1 MYLIEEALTSWL
13 LNEYKKPVIT
23 KEEISLQ
30 IYLFY
35 LKKEYNG
42 ERIYQIRKN
51 KAGPN
56 EFEKNILKLL
66 KCYNTSATPIFCFLL
81 SILIFDKFA
90 CFSIRHA

>member
-35 LKKEYNG
+35 LKKNIMVRGYIKL
-42 ERIYQIRKN
+42 ERTKQDLMNLKKIY
-51 KAGPN
+51 
-56 EFEKNILKLL
+56 
-66 KCYNTSATPIFCFLL
+66 
-81 SILIFDKFA
+81 
-90 CFSIRHA
+90 

>member
-30 IYLFY
+30 IYIFY

-42 ERIYQIRKN
+42 EKIYQIRKN
-51 KAGPN
+51 KAGSN
-56 EFEKNILKLL
+56 EFENNISKLL
-66 KCYNTSATPIFCFLL
+66 RSTAMGLVWFGPYLY
-81 SILIFDKFA
+81 
-90 CFSIRHA
+90 

>member
-1 MYLIEEALTSWL
+1 MNI
-13 LNEYKKPVIT
+13 KKPVIT

-66 KCYNTSATPIFCFLL
+66 KSGVLSRVESNDKHHAYPPFNWRFL
-81 SILIFDKFA
+81 
-90 CFSIRHA
+90 